1 MTPAFSSWSAFFQM
15 GGYAFYV
22 WLSVGMTLLA
32 LGCLIIHTLV
42 QRKQL
47 LKEIRQRESRE
58 RRISAA
64 KQKKTAANKAGDHL

>member
-1 MTPAFSSWSAFFQM
+1 MTPAFSSWALFFQM

-22 WLSVGMTLLA
+22 WLSVIFTLLA

-47 LKEIRQRESRE
+47 LKQIRQRESRE
-58 RRISAA
+58 RRINVA
-64 KQKKTAANKAGDHL
+64 KQKKTAANTAGEHL